1 MEQLIPPEPLDLD
14 CSNLANTWRQW
25 RQRFEL
31 FTLASGLS
39 EKDAKIQSAT
49 LLHVIGPAALEVY
62 NTFTWENDDDKQK
75 VDVILAKLEGHCIP
89 RWNVTWERHV
99 FNTRNQRDDETIDQY
114 ITDLKK
120 KAQTCEFQNLKDGL
134 IRDRVVC
141 GIRCD
146 KTRSRLLKEPDPTLQ
161 KAIDICRAN
170 EATTK
175 QMKSF
180 ATASMDE
187 TTDIHRIRSD
197 RQLCERCGTGHNK
210 QQLCPAIGAICR
222 KCGRKN
228 HFAKM
233 CRTKTR
239 PLYGIQTDDD
249 GRVSNEMFIGTI
261 QKNQNP
267 REWQI
272 TLPMN
277 NHRITFKID
286 TGAQCN
292 VITKQKYLQ
301 ASKTPLQK
309 STTKLVAFGGHRLV
323 TCGKATML
331 CQYNGKKYK
340 VEFEI
345 LDQDVPSILGLPT
358 AIELNLIKRI
368 YTIEEQT
375 TPDNNSEFYEKYKDV
390 FDGLGCVSDVLY
402 HIDVDPSCQPVIHP
416 PHRVPIMLRPKIQQ
430 ELDRMESLDVIEK
443 VSTPTPWVNSMVTI
457 VKPMEHCIYVL
468 THETLTKQLNVNITQ
483 CKPSRKSSPGCPMPL
498 SFQFWMPVRGTGK

>member
-1 MEQLIPPEPLDLD
+1 
-14 CSNLANTWRQW
+14 
-25 RQRFEL
+25 
-31 FTLASGLS
+31 
-39 EKDAKIQSAT
+39 
-49 LLHVIGPAALEVY
+49 
-62 NTFTWENDDDKQK
+62 
-75 VDVILAKLEGHCIP
+75 
-89 RWNVTWERHV
+89 
-99 FNTRNQRDDETIDQY
+99 
-114 ITDLKK
+114 
-120 KAQTCEFQNLKDGL
+120 
-134 IRDRVVC
+134 
-141 GIRCD
+141 
-146 KTRSRLLKEPDPTLQ
+146 
-161 KAIDICRAN
+161 
-170 EATTK
+170 
-175 QMKSF
+175 
-180 ATASMDE
+180 MDE

-197 RQLCERCGTGHNK
+197 RQLCERCGTGHDK

-249 GRVSNEMFIGTI
+249 GHVSTEMFIGTI
-261 QKNQNP
+261 QKSQNP

-358 AIELNLIKRI
+358 AIELNLIKCI
-368 YTIEEQT
+368 YTVEEQT
-375 TPDNNSEFYEKYKDV
+375 TPDNNGEFYGKYKDV

-416 PHRVPIMLRPKIQQ
+416 PRQVPVMLRPKIQQ

-457 VKPMEHCIYVL
+457 VKPNGKLRICIDPRDLNKAIRREHYPMQTIEQVVTRMPNATIFSVL
-468 THETLTKQLNVNITQ
+468 DASSGYWQIKLDQESVKLCTFNSPFGRYMFKRLPLGLSSAQDVFQRVMSQMFEDIEGVKVVVDDILIWGENEQQHDDRLIQVLERARHRDLKLNKIKCQFRKQQIAYLGHILTDQGLKPDPKKTLAVKNMPSPTNKEDLQRFLGMITVDTW
-483 CKPSRKSSPGCPMPL
+483 PS
-498 SFQFWMPVRGTGK
+498 